1 MASWFIDDYNQH
13 VIRITG
19 DLAVYDVPKFRI
31 FMSVEEP
38 YLYLYFNDRERGDG
52 GDERL
57 LVINY
62 ADVDELYGAS
72 TSVPT
77 SAQDLKDIIDE
88 MIISGF
94 LPDTDYDR
102 DAQAF
107 IDAVNSV
114 STLPTVIEDEINTLT
129 LAFKSAGVW
138 TKGRAGYPLVGGTA
152 LSIKWNL
159 FNPVDSDPA
168 FRLTPVGSPTSSYNG
183 ISTNGTSSYYNTH
196 LIPTSH
202 LTQDSTTLYFSRRNT
217 GNAGVEIGSEAPA
230 ASGMLLAARNVGTS
244 VHIQYQFPS
253 NYMTVAQA
261 TAVGRW
267 GGVRTS
273 STVQKTFKD
282 NVQQGATDTDAAAGW
297 ANLTYPLF
305 IGATNSSGSP
315 ANYCACD
322 LDFVAVFDGLTDVEY
337 AAMDAAVLAF
347 NTNIGR

>member
-1 MASWFIDDYNQH
+1 MNWFIEDHNQILIH
-13 VIRITG
+13 ITDG
-19 DLAVYDVPKFRI
+19 WRHFYIPKFRI
-31 FMSVEEP
+31 SMTVDEP
-38 YLYLYFNDRERGDG
+38 YLFLHWHDRERGDG
-52 GDERL
+52 GDERMLQIDYLDVVSGYDAYLSGVSSATDLMADIDAMIVSAL
-57 LVINY
+57 LPI
-62 ADVDELYGAS
+62 
-72 TSVPT
+72 
-77 SAQDLKDIIDE
+77 
-88 MIISGF
+88 
-94 LPDTDYDR
+94 TDYDR

-114 STLPTVIEDEINTLT
+114 TTLPTVIEDEINTLT

-217 GNAGVEIGSEAPA
+217 GNSGVEIGSEAPA